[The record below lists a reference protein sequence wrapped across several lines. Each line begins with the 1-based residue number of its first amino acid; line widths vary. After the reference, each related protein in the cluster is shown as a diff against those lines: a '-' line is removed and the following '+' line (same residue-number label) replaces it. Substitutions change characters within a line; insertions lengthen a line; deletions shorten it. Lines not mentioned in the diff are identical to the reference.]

1 MFLGGEYSERSDSLS
16 VNEYDVASSSNL
28 EDMH

>member
-1 MFLGGEYSERSDSLS
+1 VFLGGEYSERSDSLS

-28 EDMH
+28 EDMR